1 MPRKAATARGRTL
14 GAELRL
20 LRKHLGLS
28 TRAAAERIGWT
39 AATLNRTE
47 NGLRVATAEEVAA
60 VLGAYG
66 VVSGERERLLALARD
81 AEMPGWWEPGDSI
94 YPTPLKALIGFE
106 AQAVR
111 ITNVE
116 ISLVPGLL
124 QIPEY
129 ARAIMAASGIP
140 PLEIETR
147 VATRM
152 GRQAILSRPQ
162 PPKLLALID
171 EAALRRPVGGR
182 HTVIEQ
188 LRHLQ
193 RQVRRPNIEVRVI
206 PLEVGAHPALAGPF
220 TILEFDRANTLVYQ
234 SSKRASIF
242 VDAVSEVAEFVACVD
257 TLKAASL
264 PPDRSNA
271 LIAKI
276 IAFYGS

>member
-1 MPRKAATARGRTL
+1 MPRKTATARGRTL
-14 GAELRL
+14 GAELCA
-20 LRKHLGLS
+20 LRKRLGLS

-47 NGLRVATAEEVAA
+47 NGLRVATAEEVATI
-60 VLGAYG
+60 LGAYN
-66 VVSGERERLLALARD
+66 VVGGERERLLALARD

-129 ARAIMAASGIP
+129 ARALMAASGIP

-182 HTVIEQ
+182 HAMTEQ
-188 LRHLQ
+188 LHHLQ
-193 RQVRRPNIEVRVI
+193 RQSRKPNIDIRVI
-206 PLEVGAHPALAGPF
+206 PLDVGVHPALAGPF

-234 SSKRASIF
+234 SGKRASIF
-242 VDAVSEVAEFVACVD
+242 VDTSSEVAEFVACVD
-257 TLKAASL
+257 TLRMSSL
-264 PPDRSNA
+264 APDRSNA

-276 IAFYGS
+276 ITCYGS

>member
-1 MPRKAATARGRTL
+1 MARKAATARGRTL
-14 GAELRL
+14 GAELL
-20 LRKHLGLS
+20 ALRKHRGLT

-47 NGLRVATAEEVAA
+47 NGLRVATAEEVAT

-66 VVSGERERLLALARD
+66 VVGGERERLLALARD
-81 AEMPGWWEPGDSI
+81 AETPGWWEPGDSI

-106 AQAVR
+106 AQATR

-129 ARAIMAASGIP
+129 ARAVMLASGIP

-162 PPKLLALID
+162 PPKLLAVID
-171 EAALRRPVGGR
+171 EAALLRPVGGR
-182 HTVIEQ
+182 HVMTEQ
-188 LRHLQ
+188 LHHLQ
-193 RQVRRPNIEVRVI
+193 RLARKPNIEIRVL
-206 PLEVGAHPALAGPF
+206 PLDAGAHSALAGPF
-220 TILEFDRANTLVYQ
+220 TILEFGRANPLVHQ
-234 SSKRASIF
+234 GGKRSISF
-242 VDAVSEVAEFVACVD
+242 VDSAPEVAEFVASVD
-257 TLKAASL
+257 TLRRTSL
-264 PPDRSNA
+264 PPDRSVA

-276 IAFYGS
+276 IALKGS

>member
-14 GAELRL
+14 GAELL
-20 LRKHLGLS
+20 ALRNNLGLS

-47 NGLRVATAEEVAA
+47 NGLRVATAEEVAT

-66 VVSGERERLLALARD
+66 VVGGERERLLALARD

-106 AQAVR
+106 AQAIR

-129 ARAIMAASGIP
+129 ARALMLASGVP

-147 VATRM
+147 VATRL

-182 HTVIEQ
+182 QAMTEQ
-188 LRHLQ
+188 LHHLQ
-193 RQVRRPNIEVRVI
+193 RLARKPNIEIRVI
-206 PLEVGAHPALAGPF
+206 PLDVGAHSALAGPF
-220 TILEFDRANTLVYQ
+220 TILDFDRANPLVHQ
-234 SSKRASIF
+234 GGKRSISF
-242 VDAVSEVAEFVACVD
+242 VDSAPEVAEFVASVD
-257 TLKAASL
+257 TLRKTSL
-264 PPDRSNA
+264 PPDRSIA
-271 LIAKI
+271 LIARI
-276 IAFYGS
+276 IALQGS